1 MNISIFDVAN
11 VILGVSLVLSLFR
24 LARGPSL
31 PDRVVALELTSMLTV
46 GIVLVQVAAGA
57 TSLLVDVAVIIALVG
72 FLGTLTF
79 AYYLEQD
86 THG

>member
-1 MNISIFDVAN
+1 MNISAFDVAN
-11 VILGVSLVLSLFR
+11 VVLGISLVLGLWR

-46 GIVLVQVAAGA
+46 GIVLVQVASGVA
-57 TSLLVDVAVIIALVG
+57 SLLIDVAVIIALIG

-86 THG
+86 SHD

>member
-1 MNISIFDVAN
+1 MSVTVFDIAN
-11 VILGVSLVLSLFR
+11 VILGGSLLLALWR
-24 LARGPSL
+24 LARGPGL

-46 GIVLVQVAAGA
+46 GIVLVQVASGVA
-57 TSLLVDVAVIIALVG
+57 SLLMDVAVIVALVG

-86 THG
+86 SHD

>member
-1 MNISIFDVAN
+1 MSFSVFDIAN
-11 VILGVSLVLSLFR
+11 VILGASLMLALWRF
-24 LARGPSL
+24 ARGPSL

-46 GIVLVQVAAGA
+46 GIVLVQVASGFA
-57 TSLLVDVAVIIALVG
+57 SLLLDVAVTLALIG

-86 THG
+86 SRD